1 MLNKLLDHLTGLLS
15 SVRGQFAGTY
25 SSYDVER
32 SVSLFELRFNNAVG
46 KEGELISYDMHSR
59 YPERYPRPTVRYTG
73 EVDGFRLKLFSITLE
88 GEGGTFP
95 VTFERQLND
104 DSDPRLPRIVVC
116 NTPNELDAAL
126 ERLSSL
132 PKYFRL
138 LTRAVSRGITPR
150 ERKLVMQALEKFHVN
165 QLDGECYYESIYG
178 NGRFLKGSA
187 YRVFI
192 LELFKVLSDD
202 RQTEIKEF
210 IRKFKYDG
218 KAHTVEYLDGLF
230 TGYEAFCIFSRDMRG
245 DWKPGERDEF
255 IKQRYHFACQS

>member
-165 QLDGECYYESIYG
+165 QLDGECYYESPYTG
-178 NGRFLKGSA
+178 NCFRKGYAYMALTSDVLKSLGNEW
-187 YRVFI
+187 RTELKDFI
-192 LELFKVLSDD
+192 
-202 RQTEIKEF
+202 QEF
-210 IRKFKYDG
+210 QYDG
-218 KAHTVEYLDGLF
+218 KRHTVKYLGFISGHTALEVFRKDI
-230 TGYEAFCIFSRDMRG
+230 ANA
-245 DWKPGERDEF
+245 WNPGEREALLQHLHH
-255 IKQRYHFACQS
+255 IACQS

>member
-1 MLNKLLDHLTGLLS
+1 MLNKLLDHLTCLLS
-15 SVRGQFAGTY
+15 SVREQFAGTY

-32 SVSLFELRFNNAVG
+32 SLAIFKLRFNDAVG
-46 KEGELISYDMHSR
+46 KEGMLISYDMHAR

-73 EVDGFRLKLFSITLE
+73 EVDGVRLKLFSITLE

-104 DSDPRLPRIVVC
+104 DSDPRLPRTVVC
-116 NTPNELDAAL
+116 NTPKELDAAL
-126 ERLSSL
+126 KRLSRL

-138 LTRAVSRGITPR
+138 LTRAVSRRITPR
-150 ERKLVMQALEKFHVN
+150 ERKLVMQALGNFCVN
-165 QLDGECYYESIYG
+165 PLDGECHYTSIYS
-178 NGRFLKGSA
+178 NNLLRKCSA
-187 YRVFI
+187 YRLFVRDV
-192 LELFKVLSDD
+192 FKVLSDD

-210 IRKFKYDG
+210 IRQFKYDG
-218 KAHTVEYLDGLF
+218 KTHTVEYLDGLF